1 MLLNA
6 NVSKI
11 PTKSNFLPY
20 LSSKYFYNCCNNCHL
35 HIYAIWTNLFGFTNN
50 DHKIL
55 FFNKKKILENIM
67 IFLPNVSFNSPFV
80 PPTIQH
86 VGLEKMSKNKI
97 K

>member
-1 MLLNA
+1 MQMSPKFQQKAIFYLICHPSIFTIVATIATSTFMPFGRTCLGLLIMII
-6 NVSKI
+6 K
-11 PTKSNFLPY
+11 
-20 LSSKYFYNCCNNCHL
+20 
-35 HIYAIWTNLFGFTNN
+35 
-50 DHKIL
+50 
-55 FFNKKKILENIM
+55 FFFSTKKKILENIM

>member
-1 MLLNA
+1 
-6 NVSKI
+6 
-11 PTKSNFLPY
+11 
-20 LSSKYFYNCCNNCHL
+20 
-35 HIYAIWTNLFGFTNN
+35 LFGFTNN

-86 VGLEKMSKNKI
+86 VGLEEMSKKI
-97 K
+97 KNDTNEM